1 MKNHFLSRFDAENLR
16 KTIIYFVIGLSL
28 IIIPLALGINKNDFV
43 GFMFIFGFFFFFYAV
58 LHLWENAK
66 YYGIMCIIF
75 IILIILICLVLENV
89 LFVKTQLVKNYG
101 EAFAWSFFICLA
113 GVIAGIIGILL
124 FRKQD

>member
-1 MKNHFLSRFDAENLR
+1 MKHNFLSQFDAENLR
-16 KTIIYFVIGLSL
+16 KTITYFVIGLSL
-28 IIIPLALGINKNDFV
+28 IIVPIVLGINKNDLV
-43 GFMFIFGFFFFFYAV
+43 GFMFFFGFIFFFYAV

-89 LFVKTQLVKNYG
+89 IFVKMQLVKNYE

-124 FRKQD
+124 FRK